1 MSRGVLHLCSPA
13 DCNDDLWP
21 DLMSYGKNSMDNS
34 FHQQESNNQQK
45 SGFLASLQIFDSI
58 LPLMRHS
65 LNWLAGLIKLTKEE
79 QENAGV
85 YPGRL
90 GDE

>member
-1 MSRGVLHLCSPA
+1 
-13 DCNDDLWP
+13 
-21 DLMSYGKNSMDNS
+21 MDNS

-45 SGFLASLQIFDSI
+45 NGFLTSLQIFDSI

-65 LNWLAGLIKLTKEE
+65 LNWLAGLIKLTNEE

-85 YPGRL
+85 YLGRL
-90 GDE
+90 GGE

>member
-1 MSRGVLHLCSPA
+1 
-13 DCNDDLWP
+13 
-21 DLMSYGKNSMDNS
+21 MDNS
-34 FHQQESNNQQK
+34 FHQQESGTQQQRR
-45 SGFLASLQIFDSI
+45 GFLVDSQIFDSI

-65 LNWLAGLIKLTKEE
+65 LNWLAGFFQLTDEE

-85 YPGRL
+85 YLGRL